1 MRKRVVLLA
10 VLVGIFILIS
20 VLLSRAMTCWSRC
33 ISASRPSAACSSG
46 LAQISGGHH
55 AGDAADAHR
64 CPAGIAV
71 FTVAMPGIANPGV
84 LDAAVLLTDN
94 TPLSLVEETGLTVGT
109 IPIVLVALLT
119 THRSQRL
126 LGNAVIRRRPA
137 PRSWG

>member
-1 MRKRVVLLA
+1 MLEQVYI
-10 VLVGIFILIS
+10 GIPAFRSVFIWPCTDLG
-20 VLLSRAMTCWSRC
+20 
-33 ISASRPSAACSSG
+33 RPPR
-46 LAQISGGHH
+46 GGR
-55 AGDAADAHR
+55 GR
-64 CPAGIAV
+64 CPPLPGWDRGL
-71 FTVAMPGIANPGV
+71 TVAMPGIANPGV

-109 IPIVLVALLT
+109 VPIVLVALLT